1 MRAVISAAEFAKGGR
16 LGRNLQYCIVLAL
29 FFSGVG
35 TVARELFCSI
45 NENLLLLLSGTV
57 KHGKPVKR
65 KEKCAKASV
74 MKETE
79 SKCVE
84 AVIEEL
90 VMVFS
95 GLIMC
100 ASYIDGLNGPGS

>member
-1 MRAVISAAEFAKGGR
+1 
-16 LGRNLQYCIVLAL
+16 
-29 FFSGVG
+29 
-35 TVARELFCSI
+35 
-45 NENLLLLLSGTV
+45 
-57 KHGKPVKR
+57 
-65 KEKCAKASV
+65 